1 MLSLSGEEKA
11 MYDIAETLGFLEEG
25 DALAVSVYERPN
37 YHSVEALYEALD
49 KAKTAQSRVGGEI
62 SKLEDKD
69 WVSETQSGLPPVE
82 AGRFFIHGSHDAN
95 KIPEHAEFPILIDAG
110 MAFGTGHHGT
120 TKGCLI
126 ILDDLLKEGFQP
138 ESVLDLGCGAGIL
151 AIAAAKALQ
160 NNTILASD
168 IDQDAVD
175 VTLEN
180 AEFNSVSKNIE
191 AFKADGF
198 VAPELESKTF
208 DLIFANILAGP
219 LMGLARDIF
228 QATSSKGKV
237 ILSGILNE
245 QAETVKAAFETS
257 GFEVESKTKLDE
269 WTSLLATK
277 PL

>member
-1 MLSLSGEEKA
+1 

-37 YHSVEALYEALD
+37 YHTVEALYEALD

-69 WVSETQSGLPPVE
+69 W
-82 AGRFFIHGSHDAN
+82 
-95 KIPEHAEFPILIDAG
+95 G

-180 AEFNSVSKNIE
+180 AQ
-191 AFKADGF
+191 
-198 VAPELESKTF
+198 T
-208 DLIFANILAGP
+208 
-219 LMGLARDIF
+219 
-228 QATSSKGKV
+228 
-237 ILSGILNE
+237 
-245 QAETVKAAFETS
+245 
-257 GFEVESKTKLDE
+257 
-269 WTSLLATK
+269 
-277 PL
+277 